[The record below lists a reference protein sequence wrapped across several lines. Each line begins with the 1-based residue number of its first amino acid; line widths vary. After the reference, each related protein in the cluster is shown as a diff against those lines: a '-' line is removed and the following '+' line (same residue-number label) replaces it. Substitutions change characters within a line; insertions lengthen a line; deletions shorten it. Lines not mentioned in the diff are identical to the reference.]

1 MEISKSLYEKQQEQ
15 ESNRELIAA
24 IKALIP
30 ALQKDN
36 DTEILSVLRSQT
48 ENIKRLADIKLPT
61 PEVNVST
68 NQDAVIEAITNMA
81 RDIIIGLENL
91 RNLIEE
97 KSKSEWV
104 FSVKRGKY
112 NHLIEEIKA
121 SKLGG

>member
-48 ENIKRLADIKLPT
+48 DNIKRLADIKLPA
-61 PEVNVST
+61 PEVSIST

-97 KSKSEWV
+97 KSKAEWV

-121 SKLGG
+121 IRT